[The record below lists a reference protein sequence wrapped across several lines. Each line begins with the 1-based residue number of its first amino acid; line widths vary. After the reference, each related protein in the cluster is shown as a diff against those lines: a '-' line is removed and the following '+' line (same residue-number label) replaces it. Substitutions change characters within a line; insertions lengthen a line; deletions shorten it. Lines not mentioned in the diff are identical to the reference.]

1 MIAFF
6 LQAAFEY
13 PLLKQKIAQL
23 EHDLQEAYQSKNFG
37 CLNRNGGEVIG
48 DRIVK
53 RERRRC
59 ASGELVLVCW
69 DIGGMGVLNQL
80 YGESVVNEKMTRC
93 IAAIQ
98 QFRDIRMVGLVNSG
112 DEFMLMV
119 DAVDAEGL
127 IKRMR
132 ELVMGEGFLDLYAA
146 VGSINPSRH
155 LMESVKPIMDEVY
168 RQKQIRHSSSHC

>member
-6 LQAAFEY
+6 LQAAFEN
-13 PLLKQKIAQL
+13 PFLKQKIAQL

-37 CLNRNGGEVIG
+37 CLNRNGGEVVG

-59 ASGELVLVCW
+59 ATGELVLVCS

-80 YGESVVNEKMTRC
+80 YGEQAVNEKVARC
-93 IAAIQ
+93 LVAIR
-98 QFRDIRMVGLVNSG
+98 QFRGIQMVSQINSG

-119 DAVDAEGL
+119 DAADAEGV
-127 IKRMR
+127 IGRMR
-132 ELVMGEGFLDLYAA
+132 DLFMDEGFLDLYAA
-146 VGSINPSRH
+146 YGPINPSQPLIESAKQ
-155 LMESVKPIMDEVY
+155 LMKEVY
-168 RQKQIRHSSSHC
+168 RLKPLHSKSHR